1 MKKNS
6 NPGHDDRTTVKE
18 ALRTANYRLTR
29 AGADTPYLDSLLLL
43 GSVLQMSKEELYM
56 RHDDMLAGEKEQ
68 QFTALL
74 EKREAGVP
82 VSYLRR
88 RKEFWDMEFYIDER
102 VLVPRPDTETL
113 VEEALSLLEADKS
126 LKTVHDVCTGSGCV
140 AIALKKTL
148 PGLTVTA
155 SDISEEALE
164 VCRINSINLLGSP
177 LPSYRSDLL
186 TEVPGRFDIITANPP
201 YLTTSET
208 ILMKSGGTP
217 EPAGALDGGK
227 DGLDTVK
234 KLTAES
240 LGSLR
245 NWGYLILEAAEWQIP
260 EIEKIFRQ
268 YGYTD
273 TRIRKDLAGRPRVI
287 RGRKPER

>member
-1 MKKNS
+1 
-6 NPGHDDRTTVKE
+6 
-18 ALRTANYRLTR
+18 
-29 AGADTPYLDSLLLL
+29 
-43 GSVLQMSKEELYM
+43 MSKEELYM
-56 RHDDMLAGEKEQ
+56 RFNDHLAGEAER

-88 RKEFWDMEFYIDER
+88 KKEFWDMEFYIDER

-113 VEEALSLLEADKS
+113 VEEALSLLETDRS
-126 LKTVHDVCTGSGCV
+126 LKKVHDVCTGSGCV
-140 AIALKKTL
+140 AIAIKKTY

-155 SDISEEALE
+155 SDISTEALE
-164 VCRINSINLLGSP
+164 VCRINSVNLLGSP
-177 LPSYRSDLL
+177 LPSCKSDLL
-186 TEVPGRFDIITANPP
+186 TDVPGTFDIITANPP

-217 EPAGALDGGK
+217 EPARALDGGK
-227 DGLDTVK
+227 DGLDAVK
-234 KLTAES
+234 KLVAES
-240 LGSLR
+240 LVSLSKL
-245 NWGYLILEAAEWQIP
+245 GYLILEAAEWQIP
-260 EIEKIFRQ
+260 EIEIIFRQ

-287 RGRKPER
+287 RGRKSE